1 MKRIL
6 TALVVA
12 FLGLSIFAAANQ
24 AQAQTDDGRI
34 FIGGVIYEDVDGDG
48 KCFDGDG
55 TALAGVPLELSQ
67 VNADEIFYQ
76 ESNAD
81 GQYGADGLAWGS
93 WLVTVKPPS
102 GYVVTSDNPL
112 NVYIHNTEAGI
123 YDVNFCVSSS
133 SAVTVVLPQSGG
145 SSAMPSVLTA
155 FAGLG
160 LLLMFIGGLKLK
172 RATI

>member
-1 MKRIL
+1 MKRVV
-6 TALVVA
+6 TVMVVA
-12 FLGLSIFAAANQ
+12 FLGLGLFAAANQ

-34 FIGGVIYEDVDGDG
+34 FIGGVIHNDANGDG
-48 KCFDGDG
+48 KCSDE

-76 ESNAD
+76 QSNAD

-93 WLVTVKPPS
+93 WLVTVKPPT

-112 NVYIHNTEAGI
+112 NVYIHNTEEGI

-145 SSAMPSVLTA
+145 SSAMPAVLTA

-160 LLLMFIGGLKLK
+160 LMLMFIGGLKLK